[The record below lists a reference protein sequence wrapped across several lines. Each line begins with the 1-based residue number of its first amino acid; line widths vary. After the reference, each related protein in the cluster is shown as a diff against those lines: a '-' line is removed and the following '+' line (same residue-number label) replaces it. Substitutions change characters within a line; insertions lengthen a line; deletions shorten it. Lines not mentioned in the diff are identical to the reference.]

1 VIRTFSISLRGEE
14 SFGEHVNQLRQEILS
29 TFLIWME
36 SGCLINRDRNSSK
49 ITGALDVFAHLVN
62 EKNQIL
68 GLTKERAIYV
78 QLEFTLNKKDS
89 WF

>member
-1 VIRTFSISLRGEE
+1 LKGEE

-49 ITGALDVFAHLVN
+49 ITGALDVFAQLVN
-62 EKNQIL
+62 EKNQIQD
-68 GLTKERAIYV
+68 LTKERAIYV
-78 QLEFTLNKKDS
+78 QLEFILNKKDS